1 MRADRYPAKYH
12 RTRRYA
18 AGRMD
23 ADSTRIGS
31 HRMLAELDFATGLRT
46 PIIHAFG
53 SAADELARFVEG
65 ARRRPDAKSGHQV
78 FAIFHLITRGLTD
91 LIAGAHLLNHCY
103 TVQAYSVM
111 RPALDACDL
120 IELFAADDGEASTWV
135 MTEEGHKHFMPGQV
149 RKRLGQKG
157 HDPVHSHFSESGG
170 HPRFAG
176 AGLSG
181 GMRVAT
187 DDPNDRTAILC
198 IGPMWPEHPSVLFG
212 WLFASNALGLLAF
225 KARHL
230 EIVATATAG
239 EWLATYAALLGHLR
253 DFAAHV
259 AAGLGEPSVA
269 QAFDEALAQIGTF
282 AEGAS

>member
-1 MRADRYPAKYH
+1 
-12 RTRRYA
+12 
-18 AGRMD
+18 MD

-111 RPALDACDL
+111 RPALEACDL
-120 IELFAADDGEASTWV
+120 IELFAADDGEVSTWV

-176 AGLSG
+176 ARLSG

-212 WLFASNALGLLAF
+212 WAARLQRAEPARVQGAAPGDRGDHHGRRM
-225 KARHL
+225 ARHL
-230 EIVATATAG
+230 RG
-239 EWLATYAALLGHLR
+239 AARPPPRLC
-253 DFAAHV
+253 
-259 AAGLGEPSVA
+259 
-269 QAFDEALAQIGTF
+269 GTRGGR
-282 AEGAS
+282 AR

>member
-1 MRADRYPAKYH
+1 
-12 RTRRYA
+12 
-18 AGRMD
+18 
-23 ADSTRIGS
+23 
-31 HRMLAELDFATGLRT
+31 
-46 PIIHAFG
+46 
-53 SAADELARFVEG
+53 
-65 ARRRPDAKSGHQV
+65 
-78 FAIFHLITRGLTD
+78 
-91 LIAGAHLLNHCY
+91 
-103 TVQAYSVM
+103 
-111 RPALDACDL
+111 
-120 IELFAADDGEASTWV
+120 
-135 MTEEGHKHFMPGQV
+135 MPGQV

-181 GMRVAT
+181 GMRSAT

-239 EWLATYAALLGHLR
+239 ERLPH
-253 DFAAHV
+253 
-259 AAGLGEPSVA
+259 S
-269 QAFDEALAQIGTF
+269 
-282 AEGAS
+282 EGALCTPHH